1 MFVLLS
7 MIISLA
13 ILGLMFFYSKQ
24 RESSSQR
31 KYDLIV
37 DLRQLL
43 ALCRQHRSAT
53 HHALMFDEDRHNE
66 LNELQQA
73 LMNQSQHLIGIA
85 HFDNKPMY
93 RILQRKLESLTSEW
107 QGRSV
112 ARNQIVHGKAIR
124 HCMFLLDEVM
134 LAWLVESGREALS
147 DEYHINWQQIIDA
160 MDALTQMRICIEE
173 LDTMEGQRR
182 FTHYVATVQ
191 RKINQLSIIS
201 TLTTDA
207 PACTQALEKL
217 ANWQET
223 RQALTSQDLYAI
235 SSALS
240 LTIAQVYDHM
250 LSELLESL
258 YQPLPKLHFL
268 ESS

>member
-13 ILGLMFFYSKQ
+13 ILGLMFFYAKQ
-24 RESSSQR
+24 RESSAQR

-37 DLRQLL
+37 DLRELL
-43 ALCRQHRSAT
+43 VLCRQHRSAT
-53 HHALMFDEDRHNE
+53 HHVLMFDEDRHLE

-93 RILQRKLESLTSEW
+93 RILQRKLDSLTSDW
-107 QGRSV
+107 QERSI

-134 LAWLVESGREALS
+134 LAWLVESGREELS

-160 MDALTQMRICIEE
+160 MDALTQLRICIED
-173 LDTMEGQRR
+173 LDSAEGRRR
-182 FTHYVATVQ
+182 FAHYVDTVQ

-201 TLTTDA
+201 ALTIA
-207 PACTQALEKL
+207 SPGCTHALEVLSDWEKDQTISL
-217 ANWQET
+217 STQE
-223 RQALTSQDLYAI
+223 LYAI
-235 SSALS
+235 SSTLS
-240 LTIAQVYDHM
+240 LTIAHVYDHM
-250 LSELLESL
+250 LSELLETL
-258 YQPLPKLHFL
+258 YQPLPKLL
-268 ESS
+268 IA